1 MDVDRIGRAWAAGF
15 FDGEGWA
22 AAQGRACRAQINQAS
37 DTGVPEVL
45 LRFLGAVG
53 VGRIG
58 GPALAE
64 GREPLYHWV
73 ASSRD
78 DVLAVFEALAPWI
91 AAVKRKAFED
101 ALGVVGPA
109 SEWDGAAVEE
119 KLAWAAGLFDG
130 EGWTGLFEYSSREEY
145 YSLEMGI
152 TQSGTDGIPEALRR
166 IAEVTARGR
175 FYGPFDQGKGR
186 KPVYRWKTFGPNNV
200 GSVLHLL
207 LPQLGV
213 VKREQAISAVA
224 AVLEQPP
231 LVRGNPAWG
240 AYKMYC
246 INGHE
251 YATARLRPYRPRKP
265 EGRERRASKQCL
277 ICSREQ
283 ARARRAARRSSP
295 G

>member
-22 AAQGRACRAQINQAS
+22 AAQDRACRAQINQAS

-130 EGWTGLFEYSSREEY
+130 EGWTGTYAHRSHPGYLVAEI
-145 YSLEMGI
+145 GV
-152 TQSGTDGIPEALRR
+152 TQDGGTSATMPHVLARFHDVVR
-166 IAEVTARGR
+166 RGR
-175 FYGPFDQGKGR
+175 VYGPYELEAGKN
-186 KPVYRWKTFGPNNV
+186 VYRWKAHRLTDV
-200 GSVLHLL
+200 
-207 LPQLGV
+207 
-213 VKREQAISAVA
+213 QATVEM
-224 AVLEQPP
+224 L
-231 LVRGNPAWG
+231 
-240 AYKMYC
+240 
-246 INGHE
+246 
-251 YATARLRPYRPRKP
+251 
-265 EGRERRASKQCL
+265 
-277 ICSREQ
+277 
-283 ARARRAARRSSP
+283 
-295 G
+295 